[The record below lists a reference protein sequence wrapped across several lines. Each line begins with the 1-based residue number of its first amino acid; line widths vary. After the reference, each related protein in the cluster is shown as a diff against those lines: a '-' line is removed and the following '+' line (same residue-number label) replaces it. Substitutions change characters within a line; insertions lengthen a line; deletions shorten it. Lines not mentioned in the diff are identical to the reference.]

1 MAYIGWKLQNCQL
14 LAEIM
19 IRHSFANFSS
29 YRAMTS
35 QYMLDVWSGF
45 IDLQSMTVLCMFIL
59 YAYLYH
65 AYVEAFTKKF
75 THSWIGYWFNDK
87 QKHGS
92 AWIRKSMFILYAY
105 LYHANVKTFTKK
117 FKDSWIGNRI
127 SFISNIH
134 TIYWIYHCSHNDK
147 GKHTSILFSLCWSE
161 RWPGL
166 MSQCSYDHASC
177 FSQLCRYA

>member
-1 MAYIGWKLQNCQL
+1 MLQMAYIGWKLQNCQL

-75 THSWIGYWFNDK
+75 THSWIG
-87 QKHGS
+87 
-92 AWIRKSMFILYAY
+92 
-105 LYHANVKTFTKK
+105 
-117 FKDSWIGNRI
+117 NRI